1 MDTSNMT
8 QIFSEFLGTM
18 ILILLGDG
26 VCAAVNLKK
35 SKAEASGWIVIAFGW
50 AMAVTIAVYVA
61 GYMGPAHLN
70 PAVTVAMAMTGSF
83 DWSLVV
89 PFIIAQVLGA
99 LLGAVLVW
107 LAYLPHWQVTKD
119 QGAILGTFAT
129 GPAIRNYPANM
140 ITEVIGTFVL
150 VLGLLSF
157 SQHSFTDGLN
167 PLVVGA
173 LILSIGLSLGGP
185 TGYAINPARDFGP
198 RLAHQLLPISTKGD
212 SDWGYSWVPIVG
224 PVVGAVVASGVYMMM
239 V

>member
-83 DWSLVV
+83 EWSLVV

-173 LILSIGLSLGGP
+173 SILSIGLSLGGP